1 MFFPLIWWEEAG
13 SMGVRNPA
21 FCAVPLKREQNARS
35 GDKLSFS
42 EATVFLQIL
51 EERLPP
57 SGRKSNKQ
65 SSQPWLQPVYKRV
78 SWVSKEGF
86 YFGLLSFLSWC
97 LHNIDIPKKKKVPIK
112 ALIICIIEQKTH
124 FAKLSRFFKGRKINR
139 VDKVYQ
145 IFLNLICRLLNSYRA
160 WREVHRFSSRFPL

>member
-97 LHNIDIPKKKKVPIK
+97 LHNIDIPKKKKSPYKSTNHMHNRTENPFCQIK
-112 ALIICIIEQKTH
+112 QILQRKKNQSCWQS
-124 FAKLSRFFKGRKINR
+124 LPDFFKSHL
-139 VDKVYQ
+139 Q
-145 IFLNLICRLLNSYRA
+145 TS
-160 WREVHRFSSRFPL
+160 